1 MMWEQYGTVSC
12 FFMFLGWGMIQF
24 QDIRFKQDAL
34 LFVGMGTVPRNILRP
49 CRVNLYLLFS
59 QVTGPLFDLNFIV
72 IHCWHLILQPL
83 PCFDVTSALLSSA
96 LYLQTWQCE
105 YYTTWELLPS
115 DPSVCFH
122 RIAWNTYGTPKHAS
136 HIFACFAHLG
146 IRLIR
151 PKPGLIAS
159 PRWPM
164 GEEGAHKYFLHWN
177 DYFVQRIQKQQAGPC
192 WARGFHACVAC
203 VANRS
208 NLCSMFVLVA
218 ARFVSIFSMLCSLIA
233 WWSKHDL

>member
-1 MMWEQYGTVSC
+1 MWYSLIMWAQCHVSIC
-12 FFMFLGWGMIQF
+12 SLGEGWFNFRTSDSNRMLFSSWGWGQCLEIF
-24 QDIRFKQDAL
+24 CDPAGLIYIFYIL
-34 LFVGMGTVPRNILRP
+34 LL
-49 CRVNLYLLFS
+49 S

-105 YYTTWELLPS
+105 YYATWELLPS

-122 RIAWNTYGTPKHAS
+122 WFAWNTYGTPKHAS

-151 PKPGLIAS
+151 PKPELIAS

-164 GEEGAHKYFLHWN
+164 GEEGAHKYFLQWN

-218 ARFVSIFSMLCSLIA
+218 ARFVSI
-233 WWSKHDL
+233 